1 MPAIFFYDVVL
12 AVHIMAVV
20 IAFGV
25 IFAYP
30 IISAYVTR
38 EHPRFLPGLHTL
50 QGRLGRFLITPA
62 ATVALLAGF
71 YMASDRDYMGKVWV
85 VVPLVILIAI
95 LASAARSSRPTS
107 AAPPSW
113 RPATSR
119 RPPGRPGHA
128 LAGIRGRRVTP
139 RAGRRAGVRP
149 GPRRHLLHGGEA
161 RRLLIRHSRA

>member
-30 IISAYVTR
+30 LIGAYVTR
-38 EHPRFLPGLHTL
+38 EYPRFLPGLHTV
-50 QGRLGRFLITPA
+50 QDRIGRFLITPA

-95 LASAARSSRPTS
+95 LGLGGAFF
-107 AAPPSW
+107 APNE
-113 RPATSR
+113 
-119 RPPGRPGHA
+119 
-128 LAGIRGRRVTP
+128 
-139 RAGRRAGVRP
+139 RRAAELATRDIGAATADGPVTLSPEYEAVASRLALVGAVSAGLVLVAIFFMAAKP
-149 GPRRHLLHGGEA
+149 GGY
-161 RRLLIRHSRA
+161 